1 MEQHPVPRNISGFQ
15 FHLVGD
21 MTLKQF
27 GYLAGGIILAYL
39 IYKFPLPSII
49 SIPLAA
55 LVAVS
60 GIAFAFVP
68 IQERPLDRWLVAF
81 IKSIYSP
88 TQYIWHKNNPPLA
101 ILTTSIGKPLST
113 APKEQ
118 NIIHKD
124 AQQKLAAY
132 LSSLPPTLEKT
143 VSQNEKAYLDKTL
156 SLFDILG
163 NQPTASFSSL
173 TQEPINL
180 KEDVKPAEEK
190 LTFRV
195 SPASPPGL
203 TTKPAS
209 PKPKTETPKAAPQPV
224 VSEEKKNLEEEVIK
238 KEALKLR
245 EELNQQTISKER
257 FLELERKLEQLLTEK
272 ESLTSELS
280 KLRKT
285 AESTQRIPVKPVYS
299 EEKKEEPTVKTIGA
313 GSVQDVAGMPS
324 VPTVGNI
331 IIGIVRDNL
340 KRLLPGIIVT
350 VKDPSGMPLRAL
362 KTNKLGQFAAATP
375 LANGNYLI
383 EIEDPQK
390 RYQFELIEI
399 SLNGNIFMP
408 IEIIA
413 KGSREILRDKL
424 NKEIFGNNPV
434 S

>member
-39 IYKFPLPSII
+39 FYKFPLPEVIGL
-49 SIPLAA
+49 PLAA
-55 LVAVS
+55 LAAIS

-88 TQYIWHKNNPPLA
+88 TQYIWQKNNPPLA
-101 ILTTSIGKPLST
+101 ILTTSLGKPLPS
-113 APKEQ
+113 APKTQ

-132 LSSLPPTLEKT
+132 LASLPPTLEKT
-143 VSQNEKAYLDKTL
+143 VSQNEKAYLDKTID
-156 SLFDILG
+156 LFNIL
-163 NQPTASFSSL
+163 NMNPHA
-173 TQEPINL
+173 PIP
-180 KEDVKPAEEK
+180 EVIPKPAPVKETPQPGMEK
-190 LTFRV
+190 LTFKV
-195 SPASPPGL
+195 TPTNVPNPAQIPPNQ
-203 TTKPAS
+203 TSKTAAS
-209 PKPKTETPKAAPQPV
+209 PKPSPPTISEDETKKQ
-224 VSEEKKNLEEEVIK
+224 EETIK
-238 KEALKLR
+238 KEALKLK

-257 FLELERKLEQLLTEK
+257 FLELERKLEQLLSEK
-272 ESLTSELS
+272 ESLTSELT
-280 KLRKT
+280 KLRTT
-285 AESTQRIPVKPVYS
+285 AESPQRVPVRPVYT

-313 GSVQDVAGMPS
+313 ANVQDVAGMPS

-340 KRLLPGIIVT
+340 RRLLPGIIVT

-375 LANGNYLI
+375 LTNGNYLI

-390 RYQFELIEI
+390 RYRFDLIEI
-399 SLNGNIFMP
+399 SLNGSIFLP

-413 KGSREILRDKL
+413 KGEREILRDKL
-424 NKEIFGNNPV
+424 NKEIFGNNQL